1 MTYRTR
7 RLLLETL
14 PLLVLLA
21 LTGGCASLMSSAATG
36 LAENLSDA
44 ILNQNDPETARA
56 ALPAYMVL
64 LDGIL
69 ESDPDNPDLLA
80 AAATMYATYGAV
92 FAENEIRAS
101 RLTTRARS
109 YALRAMCST
118 WKDSCVWPEL
128 NYDNFVLSVQS
139 VPAKHADILYSY
151 GFASLAFLR
160 AHESDWNSLA
170 ELPEIEALFNHY
182 LDIAADQVTPSTHV
196 YMGIMLT
203 IMPPALGGKP
213 EEAREHFEKA
223 IELTDGR
230 DLSAKV
236 EFARGYAKVL
246 YDRELHDSLLN
257 EVMAADP
264 EAHGLTLSNIL
275 AQEDAAIMLE
285 EADDYFF

>member
-21 LTGGCASLMSSAATG
+21 LSSGCASLMSSAATG
-36 LAENLSDA
+36 LADNLSDA
-44 ILNQNDPETARA
+44 VLNQNDPETARA
-56 ALPAYMVL
+56 AIPAYMVL

-69 ESDPDNPDLLA
+69 ADNPDDPELLA
-80 AAATMYATYGAV
+80 AAATMYASYGAV
-92 FAENEIRAS
+92 FADDEIRAS

-128 NYDNFVLSVQS
+128 NYDDFVLSVQS

-160 AHESDWNSLA
+160 AHASDWNSLA
-170 ELPEIEALFNHY
+170 ELPEIEALFYHY
-182 LDIAADQVTPSTHV
+182 LDIAPDQVTASTHV

-203 IMPPALGGKP
+203 LRPPALGGKP

-223 IELTDGR
+223 IELTNGR

-236 EFARGYAKVL
+236 EFARGYAKLL
-246 YDRELHDSLLN
+246 YDRELHDQLLN

-264 EAHGLTLSNIL
+264 EVHGLTLSNIL